1 MSGIFYQL
9 GRLAGPKIR
18 KIQWAWAAATA
29 PEAEAIAAERAAGA
43 DVAQAIRQQRRLCAD
58 VPITDLLAATGGA
71 LAGRVKNKQ
80 WTFEFVCLSGEG
92 PEAFCLPGGFVFVSR
107 PMIELCGQNADRLA
121 FVLAHEMAHILEGH
135 AMQRM
140 VGSAVI
146 KTASRANV
154 IPKAAVGALGKLG
167 TQFLEKAYS
176 RQQEL
181 AADALGLRLTLAAGF
196 DGQAAVAVFEKLAA
210 LEQPSGLSKYFS
222 THPEAQERIARLR
235 QLLAECFPKTQK
247 PE

>member
-1 MSGIFYQL
+1 MGGFFYQL

-18 KIQWAWAAATA
+18 KVQWAWAAATA
-29 PEAEAIAAERAAGA
+29 PEAEAIVAERKAGA
-43 DVAQAIRQQRRLCAD
+43 DMACSIRQQRRVCAD
-58 VPITDLLAATGGA
+58 LPIVELLAETGSA

-80 WTFEFVCLSGEG
+80 RTFEFICLSGEQ

-107 PMIELCGQNADRLA
+107 PMIELCGENPERLA

-140 VGSAVI
+140 VSGAVL
-146 KTASRANV
+146 KTASRAKV
-154 IPKAAVGALGKLG
+154 IPHAAAGAMGKLG
-167 TQFLEKAYS
+167 TEFLEKAYS

-181 AADALGLRLTLAAGF
+181 AADALGLRLAMAAGF
-196 DGQAAVAVFEKLAA
+196 DGRAGVAVFEKLAA
-210 LEQPSGLSKYFS
+210 LEQPAGPLKYFS

-235 QLLAECFPKTQK
+235 QLLAERSPKTLK

>member
-1 MSGIFYQL
+1 
-9 GRLAGPKIR
+9 
-18 KIQWAWAAATA
+18 
-29 PEAEAIAAERAAGA
+29 
-43 DVAQAIRQQRRLCAD
+43 
-58 VPITDLLAATGGA
+58 
-71 LAGRVKNKQ
+71 
-80 WTFEFVCLSGEG
+80 
-92 PEAFCLPGGFVFVSR
+92 
-107 PMIELCGQNADRLA
+107 MIELCGQNADRLA

-181 AADALGLRLTLAAGF
+181 AADARGLRLTLAAGF

-210 LEQPSGLSKYFS
+210 LEQPGGLSKYFS

-235 QLLAECFPKTQK
+235 QLLAERSSKTKK